1 MSENFAQLLE
11 ESLSHSVMKPG
22 AVIEAEVVDISADF
36 VIVNAGLKSEA
47 EIPVNQF
54 KDAAGNLDIAVGDKV
69 EVAIEVVED
78 GFGNTRLSRER
89 ARRARSWEMLE
100 KAFEEQSIV
109 TGNMTGTVKGGFTVA
124 IEGVRAF
131 LPGSLVDIRPISDMA
146 YLENKELEFKVIK
159 LDQVRNNVVV
169 SRRAVVEK
177 EMEAERKQ
185 LLENIEEGQVIR
197 GVVKNLTDY
206 GAFVNLGGLDGLL
219 HITDISWKRVKHPSE
234 VVNVGDEVDVRV
246 LKFDR
251 GRNRVSLGMKQL
263 GDDPWTDISRR
274 YPESSRLFGKVTNVT
289 DYGAFVEL
297 EEGIE
302 GLVHVSEMDWT
313 NRNVHPNRVCH
324 VGDEIEV
331 MVLDVDSDRRRV
343 SLGIKQCKANPWE
356 EFAAIHKKGDQ
367 ITGQIKS
374 ITDFGVFI
382 GLDGGIDGL
391 IHLSDLSWDETGE
404 DVARNHNKG
413 DEVTAVVL
421 AVDADRERISL
432 GLKQSQS
439 DPFLTFV
446 SENPKGSLV
455 KGTVESVD
463 AKAATIKLADGVE
476 GMLRATELS
485 RNYVEDAR
493 MSLNEGD
500 AVEVK
505 VTSIERK
512 DRRITLSIKAMELDR
527 ESQAVKGYGTQ
538 AIGTTSLGDKLKEQL
553 DKSPE
558 AS

>member
-36 VIVNAGLKSEA
+36 IIVNAGLKSEA

-54 KDAAGNLDIAVGDKV
+54 KDAAGNLDIAVGEKV

-131 LPGSLVDIRPISDMA
+131 LPGSLVDVRPISDMA

-185 LLENIEEGQVIR
+185 LLENIEEGQIIR

-251 GRNRVSLGMKQL
+251 ERNRVSLGMKQL

-313 NRNVHPNRVCH
+313 NRNVHPNKVCH

-343 SLGIKQCKANPWE
+343 SLGIKQCNANPWE

-404 DVARNHNKG
+404 DVARNYNKG

-439 DPFLTFV
+439 DPFVTFV

-463 AKAATIKLADGVE
+463 VKAATIKLADGVE

-485 RNYVEDAR
+485 RDYVEDAR
-493 MSLNEGD
+493 MLLNEGD

-527 ESQAVKGYGTQ
+527 ESQAVKDYGTQ

-553 DKSPE
+553 DKSSEP
-558 AS
+558 S

>member
-36 VIVNAGLKSEA
+36 IIVNAGLKSEA

-54 KDAAGNLDIAVGDKV
+54 KDAAGNLDIAVGEKV

-109 TGNMTGTVKGGFTVA
+109 TGSMTGTVKGGFTVA

-131 LPGSLVDIRPISDMA
+131 LPGSLVDVRPISDMA

-185 LLENIEEGQVIR
+185 LLENIEEGQIIR

-251 GRNRVSLGMKQL
+251 ERNRVSLGMKQL

-313 NRNVHPNRVCH
+313 NRNVHPNKVCH

-343 SLGIKQCKANPWE
+343 SLGIKQCNANPWE

-404 DVARNHNKG
+404 DVARNYNKG

-439 DPFLTFV
+439 DPFVTFV

-455 KGTVESVD
+455 KGTVVSVD
-463 AKAATIKLADGVE
+463 AKTATIKLADGVE

-485 RNYVEDAR
+485 RDYVEDAR

-500 AVEVK
+500 AVDVK

-527 ESQAVKGYGTQ
+527 ESQTVKDYGTQ

-553 DKSPE
+553 DKSFEP
-558 AS
+558 S

>member
-11 ESLSHSVMKPG
+11 ESFSHSVMKPG

-36 VIVNAGLKSEA
+36 IIVNAGLKSEA
-47 EIPVNQF
+47 EIPGNQF
-54 KDAAGNLDIAVGDKV
+54 KDAAGNLDIAVGEKV

-131 LPGSLVDIRPISDMA
+131 LPGSLVDVRPISDMA

-185 LLENIEEGQVIR
+185 LLENIEEGQIIR

-251 GRNRVSLGMKQL
+251 ERNRVSLGMKQL

-313 NRNVHPNRVCH
+313 NRNVHPNKVCH

-343 SLGIKQCKANPWE
+343 SLGIKQCNANPWE

-404 DVARNHNKG
+404 DVARNYNKG

-439 DPFLTFV
+439 DPFVAFV

-463 AKAATIKLADGVE
+463 AKTATIKLADGVE

-485 RNYVEDAR
+485 RDYVEDAR
-493 MSLNEGD
+493 MLLNEGD

-527 ESQAVKGYGTQ
+527 ESQTVKDYGTQ

-553 DKSPE
+553 DKSFEP
-558 AS
+558 S

>member
-1 MSENFAQLLE
+1 MSENFAELLE
-11 ESLSHSVMKPG
+11 ESLGRSVMKPG

-36 VIVNAGLKSEA
+36 ITVNAGLKSEA
-47 EIPVNQF
+47 EIPVSQF
-54 KDAAGNLDIAVGDKV
+54 KDAAGDLGITVGEKV

-89 ARRARSWEMLE
+89 ARRARSWETLQT
-100 KAFEEQSIV
+100 AFEEQTIV
-109 TGNMTGTVKGGFTVA
+109 SGNITGTVKGGFTVA
-124 IEGVRAF
+124 INSVRAF

-146 YLENKELEFKVIK
+146 YLENRELEFKVIK
-159 LDQVRNNVVV
+159 LDRSRNNVVV

-185 LLENIEEGQVIR
+185 LLENIEEGQIIR
-197 GVVKNLTDY
+197 GIVKNLTDY

-251 GRNRVSLGMKQL
+251 DRNRVSLGMKQL
-263 GDDPWTDISRR
+263 GEDPWTDISRR

-313 NRNVHPNRVCH
+313 NRNIHPNKVCH

-331 MVLDVDSDRRRV
+331 MVLDVDSERRRV

-367 ITGQIKS
+367 ISGQIKS

-382 GLDGGIDGL
+382 GLEGGIDGL

-404 DVARNHNKG
+404 DVARNYNKG
-413 DEVTAVVL
+413 DEVTAIVL

-432 GLKQSQS
+432 GLKQAQQ
-439 DPFLTFV
+439 DPFLSFV
-446 SENPKGSLV
+446 AENPKGSIV
-455 KGTVESVD
+455 SGTIVSVD
-463 AKAATIKLADGVE
+463 AKAAVIKLVEGVE

-485 RNYVEDAR
+485 RDYVEDAR
-493 MSLNEGD
+493 MSLKEGES
-500 AVEVK
+500 VESK
-505 VTSIERK
+505 ITSIERK
-512 DRRITLSIKAMELDR
+512 DRRITLSIKALDLDL
-527 ESQAVKGYGTQ
+527 ESQAIKDYGTQ
-538 AIGTTSLGDKLKEQL
+538 RRATTSLVEKLTEQL
-553 DKSPE
+553 ETAQES
-558 AS
+558 S

>member
-36 VIVNAGLKSEA
+36 IIVNAGLKSEA

-54 KDAAGNLDIAVGDKV
+54 KDAAGNLDIAVGEKV

-131 LPGSLVDIRPISDMA
+131 LPGSLVDVRPISDMA

-185 LLENIEEGQVIR
+185 LLENIEEGQIIR

-251 GRNRVSLGMKQL
+251 ERNRVSLGMKQL

-313 NRNVHPNRVCH
+313 NRNVHPNKVCH

-343 SLGIKQCKANPWE
+343 SLGIKQCNANPWE

-404 DVARNHNKG
+404 DVARNYNKG

-439 DPFLTFV
+439 DPFVTFV

-463 AKAATIKLADGVE
+463 AKTATIKLADGVE

-485 RNYVEDAR
+485 RDYVEDAR
-493 MSLNEGD
+493 MLLNEGD

-527 ESQAVKGYGTQ
+527 ESQAVKDYGTQ

-553 DKSPE
+553 DKSFEP
-558 AS
+558 S

>member
-1 MSENFAQLLE
+1 
-11 ESLSHSVMKPG
+11 
-22 AVIEAEVVDISADF
+22 
-36 VIVNAGLKSEA
+36 
-47 EIPVNQF
+47 
-54 KDAAGNLDIAVGDKV
+54 
-69 EVAIEVVED
+69 
-78 GFGNTRLSRER
+78 
-89 ARRARSWEMLE
+89 
-100 KAFEEQSIV
+100 
-109 TGNMTGTVKGGFTVA
+109 
-124 IEGVRAF
+124 
-131 LPGSLVDIRPISDMA
+131 
-146 YLENKELEFKVIK
+146 
-159 LDQVRNNVVV
+159 
-169 SRRAVVEK
+169 
-177 EMEAERKQ
+177 
-185 LLENIEEGQVIR
+185 
-197 GVVKNLTDY
+197 
-206 GAFVNLGGLDGLL
+206 
-219 HITDISWKRVKHPSE
+219 
-234 VVNVGDEVDVRV
+234 
-246 LKFDR
+246 
-251 GRNRVSLGMKQL
+251 
-263 GDDPWTDISRR
+263 
-274 YPESSRLFGKVTNVT
+274 LFGKVTNVT

-313 NRNVHPNRVCH
+313 NRNVHPNKVCH

-343 SLGIKQCKANPWE
+343 SLGIKQCNANPWE

-404 DVARNHNKG
+404 DVARNYNKG

-439 DPFLTFV
+439 DPFLMFV

-485 RNYVEDAR
+485 RDYVEDAR

-500 AVEVK
+500 SVEVK

-527 ESQAVKGYGTQ
+527 ESQTVKDYGTQ

-553 DKSPE
+553 DKSFEP
-558 AS
+558 S

>member
-11 ESLSHSVMKPG
+11 ESFSHSVMKPG

-36 VIVNAGLKSEA
+36 IIVNAGLKSEA

-54 KDAAGNLDIAVGDKV
+54 KDAAGNLDIAVGEKV

-131 LPGSLVDIRPISDMA
+131 LPGSLVDVRPISDMA

-185 LLENIEEGQVIR
+185 LLENIEEGQIIR

-251 GRNRVSLGMKQL
+251 ERNRVSLGMKQL

-313 NRNVHPNRVCH
+313 NRNVHPNKVCH

-404 DVARNHNKG
+404 DVARNYNKG

-439 DPFLTFV
+439 DPFVTFV

-485 RNYVEDAR
+485 RDYVEDAR

-527 ESQAVKGYGTQ
+527 ESQTVKDYGTQ

-553 DKSPE
+553 DKSFEP
-558 AS
+558 S

>member
-36 VIVNAGLKSEA
+36 IIVNAGLKSEA

-54 KDAAGNLDIAVGDKV
+54 KDAAGNLDIAVGEKV

-131 LPGSLVDIRPISDMA
+131 LPGSLVDVRPISDMA

-185 LLENIEEGQVIR
+185 LLENIEEGQIIR

-251 GRNRVSLGMKQL
+251 ERNRVSLGMKQL

-313 NRNVHPNRVCH
+313 NRNVHPNKVCH

-343 SLGIKQCKANPWE
+343 SLGIKQCNANPWE

-391 IHLSDLSWDETGE
+391 IHLSDLSWDDTGE
-404 DVARNHNKG
+404 DVARNYNKG

-439 DPFLTFV
+439 DPFVAFV

-485 RNYVEDAR
+485 RDYVEDAR
-493 MSLNEGD
+493 MLLNEGD

-527 ESQAVKGYGTQ
+527 ESQTVKDYGTQ

-553 DKSPE
+553 DKSFEP
-558 AS
+558 S

>member
-1 MSENFAQLLE
+1 
-11 ESLSHSVMKPG
+11 MKPG

-36 VIVNAGLKSEA
+36 IIVNAGLKSEA

-54 KDAAGNLDIAVGDKV
+54 KDAAGNLDIAVGEKV

-131 LPGSLVDIRPISDMA
+131 LPGSLVDVRPISDMA

-185 LLENIEEGQVIR
+185 LLENIEEGQIIR

-251 GRNRVSLGMKQL
+251 ERNRVSLGMKQL

-313 NRNVHPNRVCH
+313 NRNVHPNKVCH

-343 SLGIKQCKANPWE
+343 SLGIKQCNANPWE

-404 DVARNHNKG
+404 DVARNYNKG

-439 DPFLTFV
+439 DPFVTFV

-463 AKAATIKLADGVE
+463 AKTATIKLADGVE

-485 RNYVEDAR
+485 RDYVEDAR

-500 AVEVK
+500 AVDVK

-527 ESQAVKGYGTQ
+527 ESQAVKDYGTQ

-553 DKSPE
+553 DKSFEP
-558 AS
+558 S

>member
-36 VIVNAGLKSEA
+36 IIVNAGLKSEA

-54 KDAAGNLDIAVGDKV
+54 KDAAGNLDIAVGEKV

-131 LPGSLVDIRPISDMA
+131 LPGSLVDVRPISDMA

-185 LLENIEEGQVIR
+185 LLENIEEGQIIR

-251 GRNRVSLGMKQL
+251 ERNRVSLGMKQL

-313 NRNVHPNRVCH
+313 NRNVHPNKVCH

-343 SLGIKQCKANPWE
+343 SLGIKQCNANPWE

-404 DVARNHNKG
+404 DVARNYNKG

-439 DPFLTFV
+439 DPFVTFV

-463 AKAATIKLADGVE
+463 AKTATIKLADGVE

-485 RNYVEDAR
+485 RDYVEDAR

-512 DRRITLSIKAMELDR
+512 DRRITPSIKAMELDR
-527 ESQAVKGYGTQ
+527 ESQAVKDYGTQ

-553 DKSPE
+553 DKSFEP
-558 AS
+558 S

>member
-36 VIVNAGLKSEA
+36 IIVNAGLKSEA

-54 KDAAGNLDIAVGDKV
+54 KDAAGNLDIAVGEKV

-131 LPGSLVDIRPISDMA
+131 LPGSLVDVRPISDMA

-185 LLENIEEGQVIR
+185 LLENIEEGQIIR

-251 GRNRVSLGMKQL
+251 ERNRVSLGMKQL

-313 NRNVHPNRVCH
+313 NRNVHPNKVCH

-343 SLGIKQCKANPWE
+343 SLGIKQCNANPWE

-404 DVARNHNKG
+404 DVARNYNKG

-439 DPFLTFV
+439 DPFVTFV

-485 RNYVEDAR
+485 RDYVEDAR
-493 MSLNEGD
+493 MLLNEGD

-527 ESQAVKGYGTQ
+527 ESQAVKDYGTQ

-553 DKSPE
+553 DKSFEP
-558 AS
+558 S

>member
-36 VIVNAGLKSEA
+36 IIVNAGLKSEA

-54 KDAAGNLDIAVGDKV
+54 KDAAGNLDIAVGEKV

-131 LPGSLVDIRPISDMA
+131 LPGSLVDVRPISDMA

-185 LLENIEEGQVIR
+185 LLENIEEGQIIR

-251 GRNRVSLGMKQL
+251 ERNRVSLGMKQL

-313 NRNVHPNRVCH
+313 NRNVHPNKVCH

-343 SLGIKQCKANPWE
+343 SLGIKQCNANPWE

-404 DVARNHNKG
+404 DVARNYNKG

-439 DPFLTFV
+439 DPFVTFV

-463 AKAATIKLADGVE
+463 AKTATIKLADGVE

-485 RNYVEDAR
+485 RDYVEDAR

-527 ESQAVKGYGTQ
+527 ESQTVKDYGTQ

-553 DKSPE
+553 DKSSEP
-558 AS
+558 S

>member
-1 MSENFAQLLE
+1 
-11 ESLSHSVMKPG
+11 MKPG

-36 VIVNAGLKSEA
+36 IIVNAGLKSEA

-54 KDAAGNLDIAVGDKV
+54 KDAAGNLDIAVGEKV

-109 TGNMTGTVKGGFTVA
+109 TGNMTVTAKGGVTVA

-131 LPGSLVDIRPISDMA
+131 LPGALVDVRPISDMA

-185 LLENIEEGQVIR
+185 LLENIEEGQIIR

-251 GRNRVSLGMKQL
+251 ERNRVSLGMKQL

-313 NRNVHPNRVCH
+313 NRNVHPNKVCH

-343 SLGIKQCKANPWE
+343 SLGIKQCNANPWE

-391 IHLSDLSWDETGE
+391 IHLSDLSWDDTGE
-404 DVARNHNKG
+404 DVARNYNKG

-439 DPFLTFV
+439 DPFVTFV

-463 AKAATIKLADGVE
+463 AKTAPIKLADGVE

-485 RNYVEDAR
+485 RDYVEDAR

-505 VTSIERK
+505 VTSI
-512 DRRITLSIKAMELDR
+512 
-527 ESQAVKGYGTQ
+527 
-538 AIGTTSLGDKLKEQL
+538 
-553 DKSPE
+553 
-558 AS
+558 

>member
-36 VIVNAGLKSEA
+36 IIVNAGLKSEA

-54 KDAAGNLDIAVGDKV
+54 KDAAGNLDIAVGEKV

-131 LPGSLVDIRPISDMA
+131 LPGSLVDVRPISDMA

-185 LLENIEEGQVIR
+185 LLENIEEGQIIR

-251 GRNRVSLGMKQL
+251 ERNRVSLGMKQL

-313 NRNVHPNRVCH
+313 NRNVHPNKVCH

-343 SLGIKQCKANPWE
+343 SLGIKQCNANPWE

-391 IHLSDLSWDETGE
+391 IHLSDLSWDDTGE
-404 DVARNHNKG
+404 DVARNYNKG

-439 DPFLTFV
+439 DPFVTFV

-463 AKAATIKLADGVE
+463 VKAATIKLADGVE

-485 RNYVEDAR
+485 RDYVEDAR

-500 AVEVK
+500 VVEVK

-527 ESQAVKGYGTQ
+527 ESQAVKDYGTQ

-553 DKSPE
+553 DKSFEP
-558 AS
+558 S

>member
-11 ESLSHSVMKPG
+11 ESLSHSVMKTG

-36 VIVNAGLKSEA
+36 IIVNAGLKSEA

-54 KDAAGNLDIAVGDKV
+54 KDAAGNLDIAVGEKV

-131 LPGSLVDIRPISDMA
+131 LPGSLVDVRPISDMA

-185 LLENIEEGQVIR
+185 LLENIEEGQIIR

-251 GRNRVSLGMKQL
+251 ERNRVSLGMKQL

-313 NRNVHPNRVCH
+313 NRNVHPNKVCH

-343 SLGIKQCKANPWE
+343 SLGIKQCNANPWE

-404 DVARNHNKG
+404 DVARNYNKG

-439 DPFLTFV
+439 DPFVTFV

-463 AKAATIKLADGVE
+463 AKTATIKLADGVE

-485 RNYVEDAR
+485 RDYVEDAR

-500 AVEVK
+500 AVEAK

-527 ESQAVKGYGTQ
+527 ESQAVKDYGTQ

-553 DKSPE
+553 DKSFEP
-558 AS
+558 S

>member
-1 MSENFAQLLE
+1 
-11 ESLSHSVMKPG
+11 MKPG

-36 VIVNAGLKSEA
+36 IIVNAGLKSEA

-54 KDAAGNLDIAVGDKV
+54 KDAAGNLDIAVGEKV

-124 IEGVRAF
+124 IDGFRVF
-131 LPGSLVDIRPISDMA
+131 LPGSLVDVRPISDMA

-185 LLENIEEGQVIR
+185 LLENIEEGQIIR

-251 GRNRVSLGMKQL
+251 ERNRVSLGMKQL

-313 NRNVHPNRVCH
+313 NRNVHPNKVCH

-343 SLGIKQCKANPWE
+343 SLGIKQCNANPWE

-404 DVARNHNKG
+404 DVARNYNKG

-439 DPFLTFV
+439 DPFVTFV

-463 AKAATIKLADGVE
+463 AKTATIKLADGVE

-485 RNYVEDAR
+485 RDYVEDAR

-527 ESQAVKGYGTQ
+527 ESQTVKEYGTQ

-553 DKSPE
+553 DKSFEP
-558 AS
+558 S

>member
-1 MSENFAQLLE
+1 
-11 ESLSHSVMKPG
+11 MKPG

-36 VIVNAGLKSEA
+36 IIVNAGLKSEA

-54 KDAAGNLDIAVGDKV
+54 KDAAGNLDIAVGEKV

-251 GRNRVSLGMKQL
+251 ERNRVSLGMKQL

-313 NRNVHPNRVCH
+313 NRNVHPNKVCH

-343 SLGIKQCKANPWE
+343 SLGIKQCNANPWE

-404 DVARNHNKG
+404 DVARNYNKG

-439 DPFLTFV
+439 DPFVTFV

-485 RNYVEDAR
+485 RDYVEDAR

-527 ESQAVKGYGTQ
+527 ESQTVKDYGTQ
-538 AIGTTSLGDKLKEQL
+538 AVGTTSLGDKLKEQL
-553 DKSPE
+553 DKSFEP
-558 AS
+558 S

>member
-36 VIVNAGLKSEA
+36 IIVNAGLKSEA

-54 KDAAGNLDIAVGDKV
+54 KDAAGNLDIAVGEKV

-131 LPGSLVDIRPISDMA
+131 LPGSLVDVRPISDMA

-185 LLENIEEGQVIR
+185 LLENIEEGQIIR

-251 GRNRVSLGMKQL
+251 ERNRVSLGMKQL

-313 NRNVHPNRVCH
+313 NRNVHPNKVCH

-343 SLGIKQCKANPWE
+343 SLGIKQCNANPWE

-404 DVARNHNKG
+404 DVARNYNKG

-439 DPFLTFV
+439 DPFVTFV

-485 RNYVEDAR
+485 RDYVEDAR

-500 AVEVK
+500 AVDVK

-527 ESQAVKGYGTQ
+527 ESQAVKDYGTQ

-553 DKSPE
+553 DKSFEP
-558 AS
+558 S